1 MSQIYNKISEPLFQK
16 FEEIVGRKYFFV
28 EEEHI
33 RSYTFGSTMIE
44 PEWVPELILI
54 PQNSKQISDILK
66 LANKNK
72 IPVTPRGSGTS
83 LSAGSLTPY
92 GGLILDLSV
101 MNKVISI
108 DIENNLVEV
117 EPGVICDELNA
128 KLKPY
133 GYFFPPDPGSS
144 SVATIGGMVATN
156 AGGVQAFKYG
166 VTQHYILFLEVVFPA
181 GNIVKLGS
189 NVLKSVSSYNLKDLI
204 IGSEGTLG
212 VITKIGLKIRPLPKV
227 RKTGFF
233 MFDDID
239 RLAEAVLEIR
249 REGIV
254 TNLFEFMD
262 KITVTAIFEFLG
274 GEFEQYPKDY
284 VLLAEIDGLNEYA
297 VQEEFS
303 ILFDIMIKNNP
314 TFYKIANNPEERD
327 ILIGARKSAFPA
339 YSRIGPSCCVEDCTI
354 KITDFSK
361 VMKKFE
367 NMRKELDIPNIITA
381 MVCHMEGNI
390 HPTFIF
396 NENDPKD
403 RADFKKAVDYLYKE
417 IIIPIGGSITGEHG
431 IGKVKT
437 PFLALEHGDDVV
449 DLMHQIKKLIDPNL
463 ILNPGIGKGDIRPLK
478 LTNITRNLKN
488 HPNILLDLNCMR
500 CGFCQTTCPSRM
512 VYKSEAYSPRGR
524 LSLLNSLVHDEL
536 DLEKKERINEIF
548 HTCTLCGQCY
558 SKCPAGVRTH
568 EIFEKAREILHKRTE
583 KNVKN

>member
-1 MSQIYNKISEPLFQK
+1 MSQIYNKISETLLQK
-16 FEEIVGRKYFFV
+16 FEEIVGKKYFFV
-28 EEEHI
+28 EEVH
-33 RSYTFGSTMIE
+33 RLAYTFGSTMIE
-44 PEWVPELILI
+44 PEWIPELILI
-54 PQNSKQISDILK
+54 PQNSKQISKILK

-83 LSAGSLTPY
+83 LSAGPLTPY
-92 GGLILDLSV
+92 GGIILDLSV

-117 EPGVICDELNA
+117 EPGVICDELNE
-128 KLKPY
+128 KLKSS

-156 AGGVQAFKYG
+156 AGGIQAFKYG
-166 VTQHYILFLEVVFPA
+166 VTQNYVLFLEVIFPD

-239 RLAEAVLEIR
+239 SLAEAVLEIR
-249 REGIV
+249 RKGIV

-262 KITVTAIFEFLG
+262 KVTVTAIFGLLG
-274 GEFEQYPKDY
+274 GEFDHYPKDY
-284 VLLAEIDGLNEYA
+284 ALLAEIDGFNENA
-297 VQEEFS
+297 VQEEFT
-303 ILFDIMIKNNP
+303 ILFDIMIKKNP
-314 TFYKIANNPEERD
+314 TFYKIANNLEERE
-327 ILIGARKSAFPA
+327 ILIGARKAAFPA
-339 YSRIGPSCCVEDCTI
+339 YCRIGPSCCVEDCTI
-354 KITDFSK
+354 KITDFAK
-361 VMKKFE
+361 VMKMFE
-367 NMRKELDIPNIITA
+367 NLRQELDIPNITTA

-403 RADFKKAVDYLYKE
+403 RADFKKAVDYLYKK
-417 IIIPIGGSITGEHG
+417 IIIPIGGSVTGEHG

-437 PFLALEHGDDVV
+437 QFIVLEHGPDVV
-449 DLMHQIKKLIDPNL
+449 DLMHQIKKLIDPNF
-463 ILNPGIGKGDIRPLK
+463 ILNPGVGKGDIRPLK
-478 LTNITRNLKN
+478 LTYLTRNLKN
-488 HPNILLDLNCMR
+488 QPNKLLELNCMR
-500 CGFCQTTCPSRM
+500 CGFCQTSCPSRM
-512 VYKSEAYSPRGR
+512 VYKSEAFSPRGR

-536 DLEKKERINEIF
+536 DSAKIKLINDVF
-548 HTCTLCGQCY
+548 HACTLCGRCY
-558 SKCPAGVRTH
+558 SKCPAGVKTH
-568 EIFEKAREILHKRTE
+568 EIFEKAREIIHK
-583 KNVKN
+583 KS

>member
-1 MSQIYNKISEPLFQK
+1 MSQIYNKISETLFQK
-16 FEEIVGRKYFFV
+16 FEEIVGKNYFFAEAV
-28 EEEHI
+28 H
-33 RSYTFGSTMIE
+33 RLSYNFGSTMIE
-44 PEWVPELILI
+44 PEWIPELILI
-54 PQNSKQISDILK
+54 PQSPNQISEILK

-83 LSAGSLTPY
+83 LSAGPLTPY
-92 GGLILDLSV
+92 GGIVLDLSV
-101 MNKVISI
+101 MNEVISI

-117 EPGVICDELNA
+117 EPGVICDELNE

-166 VTQHYILFLEVVFPA
+166 VTQNYVLYLEVVFPD
-181 GNIVKLGS
+181 GNIMKLGS

-204 IGSEGTLG
+204 IGSEGTLA
-212 VITKIGLKIRPLPKV
+212 VIIKIGLKIRPLPKV

-233 MFDDID
+233 MFDNID
-239 RLAEAVLEIR
+239 NLAKAVLDIR
-249 REGIV
+249 RKGIV

-262 KITVTAIFEFLG
+262 KVTVKAIFEFLG

-284 VLLAEIDGLNEYA
+284 ALLAEIDGLNEKA

-303 ILFDIMIKNNP
+303 ILFDIMIMNSS
-314 TFYKIANNPEERD
+314 TFYKIANNLEERE
-327 ILIGARKSAFPA
+327 ILIGARKAALPA
-339 YSRIGPSCCVEDCTI
+339 YCRIGPSCCVEDCTI
-354 KITDFSK
+354 KITDFAE
-361 VMKKFE
+361 VIKKFE
-367 NMRKELDIPNIITA
+367 NIRQELDIPNITTA

-403 RADFKKAVDYLYKE
+403 REDFKKAVDYLYKK

-431 IGKVKT
+431 IGKIKT
-437 PFLALEHGDDVV
+437 PFLVLEHGNEVV
-449 DLMHQIKKLIDPNL
+449 DLMHQIKKLFDPNL

-478 LTNITRNLKN
+478 LTELKRNLKN
-488 HPNILLDLNCMR
+488 QPNKILELNCMR
-500 CGFCQTTCPSRM
+500 CGFCQISCPSRM
-512 VYKSEAYSPRGR
+512 FYKSEAYSPRGR

-536 DLEKKERINEIF
+536 DSERKKMINDIF
-548 HTCTLCGQCY
+548 HTCTLCGLCY
-558 SKCPAGVRTH
+558 SKCPAGVKTH
-568 EIFEKAREILHKRTE
+568 EIFEKAREILHK
-583 KNVKN
+583 KS